1 LCKRVTIRDAAQ
13 KSIMCMLSR
22 KYKKIYYACLSLITF
37 VLLLH
42 NLHNFQD
49 FSFSSLK
56 TSWGKKGSFC
66 FLSSSDPSGRGPL
79 CGGTSDMAPTW
90 GVLLTMCFQRDSV
103 ESTEQHKALYETV
116 IKKWLSGTE
125 LPIFVI
131 ETSGYQLNFRHK
143 RLWYFTFDDAQRKT
157 VGSSSILE
165 ANALDRAVRE
175 LKELPEA
182 RDITHILK
190 VTGRYFLEGVEEQ
203 LSRHAVLCSPVLL
216 LQTHRKED
224 IKWQN
229 SEYYGIR
236 KDALDLLA
244 HRVLQNGQAMEQSL
258 FTLSTLLGYTFLG
271 PGFTNSQPRGGDRLV
286 INPL

>member
-1 LCKRVTIRDAAQ
+1 
-13 KSIMCMLSR
+13 MLS
-22 KYKKIYYACLSLITF
+22 KKIQKKYCACLSLITF

-42 NLHNFQD
+42 NLHNFRD
-49 FSFSSLK
+49 FSFSSLQK
-56 TSWGKKGSFC
+56 RSWGKKVFFC
-66 FLSSSDPSGRGPL
+66 FLSSSDPSGRRPQ
-79 CGGTSDMAPTW
+79 CGGTSDMAPAW

-116 IKKWLSGTE
+116 IKKWLAGTE

-143 RLWYFTFDDAQRKT
+143 RLWYFTFDDPQRKT
-157 VGSSSILE
+157 VVSSTILE

-216 LQTHRKED
+216 LQTHRNEA

-236 KDALDLLA
+236 KDALDFLV
-244 HRVLQNGQAMEQSL
+244 HRVLQSNNELMEHSL
-258 FTLSTLLGYTFLG
+258 FTLSTFLGYTFLG